1 MAFSS
6 SEFLF
11 LFLPAVLIFYFLPV
25 RNMTYK
31 NAVLLVFSLLFYAW
45 GEPVYVFGLVLLSF
59 IDWLL
64 AGRLKQGRKGLL
76 AFTAILNLAI
86 LFVFKYLNF
95 ITGDIASLTSNAG
108 IQTHVSMPLGISF
121 IIFQLLSYVFDV
133 YRGRI
138 EHDQNFFHVLLYVT
152 LFPQLI
158 EGPIVRYETV
168 QKEMHDRHV
177 DMQSFSTGM
186 CRFIRGLAR
195 KVLVADVLGML
206 ADTVY
211 GYDASLLSTAG
222 AWLGSVG
229 YMLQIYFDFA
239 GYSDMALGLASMF
252 GFTLEENFRYPYQSH
267 SVSEFWRRWH
277 ISMGTWF
284 RDYVYFPL
292 GGSRVKK
299 NRMILNLLAVWV
311 LTGIWHG
318 ADWTFLLWGL
328 LHFCALAVEKLTGM
342 DKGKGFLNVLWT
354 LFFVNL
360 GWVFFRADSVHS
372 AFTYLQAMFFHAKA
386 GMATAGALDLFH
398 QYCWILFIG
407 IAVCASE
414 GRGFFQ
420 KNTKGNNALFVVVHL
435 LLALLSIAAVVK
447 EGNDP
452 FIYASF

>member
-1 MAFSS
+1 MTFSS

-11 LFLPAVLIFYFLPV
+11 VFLPAVLIFYFLPV
-25 RNMTYK
+25 KNMTYK

-64 AGRLKQGRKGLL
+64 AERMKQGRKGLL
-76 AFTAILNLAI
+76 VFTVILNLAI

-95 ITGDIASLTSNAG
+95 ITGNIAALTGNES
-108 IQTHVSMPLGISF
+108 IQTHISMPLGISF

-138 EHDQNFFHVLLYVT
+138 EHDRNFFHVLLYVT

-168 QKEMHDRHV
+168 QKELYDRHV
-177 DMQSFSTGM
+177 SMQAFSTGM

-195 KVLVADVLGML
+195 KVLVADVVGML

-222 AWLGSVG
+222 AWLGSIA

-239 GYSDMALGLASMF
+239 GYSDMALGLSSMF
-252 GFTLEENFRYPYQSH
+252 GFTLEENFMYPYQSH

-299 NRMILNLLAVWV
+299 GRMLFNLFVVWV

-328 LHFCALAVEKLTGM
+328 MHFCVLAVEKLTGM
-342 DKGKGFLNVLWT
+342 DKGKGFLNVVWT
-354 LFFVNL
+354 LFSVNL
-360 GWVFFRADSVHS
+360 GWVFFRADSVNS
-372 AFTYLQAMFFHAKA
+372 AFTYLKAMFFHARA
-386 GMATAGALDLFH
+386 GMITAGTVDLFH
-398 QYCWILFIG
+398 QFGWILFIG
-407 IAVCASE
+407 IVVCAME
-414 GRGFFQ
+414 GRDFW
-420 KNTKGNNALFVVVHL
+420 KKDTKMNNILFVVVHL
-435 LLALLSIAAVVK
+435 LLAVLSIAAVVK
-447 EGNDP
+447 GGNDP